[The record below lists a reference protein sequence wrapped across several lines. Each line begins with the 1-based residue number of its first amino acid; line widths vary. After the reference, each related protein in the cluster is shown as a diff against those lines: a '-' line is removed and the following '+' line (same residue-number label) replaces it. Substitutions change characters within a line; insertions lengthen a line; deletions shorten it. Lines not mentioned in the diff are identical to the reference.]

1 LVQICVIQFF
11 TMKKVTLIVYAAITL
26 LLITSCNEKPAS
38 RTSILL
44 SEDSGIFRNISFDL
58 DIDAVKKNE
67 TAPLANAT
75 EDYLRYELKNINK
88 TSEYAEF
95 EYHFSKNR
103 LDLITVYYATTTK
116 KEAEQLFN
124 EVKKIYD
131 KKFGASKSD
140 DSGWQMWE
148 FEDKEGSPGNIEI
161 MMKHESNNDL
171 HGLDIELVKYY
182 KDERRTASTLPQ

>member
-1 LVQICVIQFF
+1 
-11 TMKKVTLIVYAAITL
+11 MKKISALYCIAIML
-26 LLITSCNEKPAS
+26 LLFAACKTEPES
-38 RTSILL
+38 RSAILL
-44 SEDSGIFRNISFDL
+44 SDDTGIFRNISFDY
-58 DIDAVKKNE
+58 DIETVKKNE
-67 TAPLANAT
+67 TAPLVNST
-75 EDYLRYELKNINK
+75 EDYLRYEIKNINK

-116 KEAEQLFN
+116 EEAEQLFN

-131 KKFGASKSD
+131 KKFGAGKSD

-148 FEDKEGSPGNIEI
+148 FEDKEGTAGNIEI